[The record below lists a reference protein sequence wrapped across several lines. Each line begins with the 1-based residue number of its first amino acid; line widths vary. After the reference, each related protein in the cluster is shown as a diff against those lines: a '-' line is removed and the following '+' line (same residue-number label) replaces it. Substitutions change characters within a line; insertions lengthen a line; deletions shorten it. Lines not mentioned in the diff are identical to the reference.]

1 MLKSKISK
9 MVGSLAL
16 SGAILIPAVSANAW
30 TEYVYVKD
38 LYPDAVDYIFV
49 NNGANDKYVIVQ
61 ERGYDDKIY
70 ETKVK
75 CDKMVG
81 SKCHV
86 AVERN

>member
-1 MLKSKISK
+1 MFKSKISK

-38 LYPDAVDYIFV
+38 LYPNAEHFVFV
-49 NNGANDKYVIVQ
+49 NSGANDKYVIVQ
-61 ERGYDDKIY
+61 ERGWDDRIY

-75 CDKMVG
+75 CDKMMDG
-81 SKCHV
+81 KCYV
-86 AVERN
+86 ARER